1 MKLKSIKLQAFKR
14 FTDLTI
20 QNLPETVRLVVLVG
34 PNGSGKSSL
43 FEAFNVHSNRM
54 RNYNVADTG
63 YWTKITTKNQL
74 IPASVN
80 VWSLWNNEI
89 RIEFHDYQALATGD
103 PTDADRKAFYIRSA
117 YRHEGDFSVNA
128 ISKAGDVL
136 DDPKRP
142 PLLISQDSRVSDNY
156 QRLVAITLSEVFD
169 RSLDDDTSRKEI
181 RERLIGEVATSLRR
195 VLPDLQ
201 LVGPGDPVQ
210 DGTFFFQKGNGY
222 NWRYKNLSGGEKAAF
237 DLLLD
242 LIVKVQ
248 RFDNTVFCI
257 DEPEAHMHTAVQAA
271 LVEEMLRRLPP
282 ENQLW
287 VATHSV
293 GMMRAAR
300 DLYAQRPS
308 EVAFLDFG
316 GHNFDETVVMEP
328 SAPDRVFWKRNF
340 EVALGDLQH
349 WSQ

>member
-210 DGTFFFQKGNGY
+210 DGTFSSKRAMAIIGDIKTSQEVK
-222 NWRYKNLSGGEKAAF
+222 R
-237 DLLLD
+237 LLLIYCWI
-242 LIVKVQ
+242 L
-248 RFDNTVFCI
+248 
-257 DEPEAHMHTAVQAA
+257 
-271 LVEEMLRRLPP
+271 
-282 ENQLW
+282 
-287 VATHSV
+287 
-293 GMMRAAR
+293 
-300 DLYAQRPS
+300 
-308 EVAFLDFG
+308 
-316 GHNFDETVVMEP
+316 
-328 SAPDRVFWKRNF
+328 
-340 EVALGDLQH
+340 
-349 WSQ
+349 